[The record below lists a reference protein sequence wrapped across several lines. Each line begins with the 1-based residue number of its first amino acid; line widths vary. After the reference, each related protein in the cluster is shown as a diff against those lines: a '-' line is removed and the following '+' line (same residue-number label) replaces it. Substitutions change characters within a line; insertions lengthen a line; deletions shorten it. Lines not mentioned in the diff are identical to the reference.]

1 VWKTTNGGSSWFPLK
16 DEMENLA
23 VCSMVMDPNNPD
35 IIYAG
40 TGEGYFN
47 IDAIRGAGIF
57 KTTNAGNT
65 WTQLS
70 STNNSNFHYVNK
82 MVFDNTT
89 NTLWVAARAA
99 LYKSVNG
106 GSSFTTVVSGGG
118 GSNGCM
124 DVEIAYTSPTT
135 IYATFGQ
142 LNQSQIWRSTDAGN
156 TWFQNYSVSNTGR
169 IELATSQSNPNF
181 AYASFLDLNSASSS
195 YYGVSYMAMT
205 TDAGNSWNSITVP
218 GPTFSG
224 DNNYAR
230 NQAWYDNVLAVD
242 PSSHSTVYVGGIDFW
257 KSTDSGNSWTQ
268 KTNWYSQGGA
278 PPYAHADQHTIVFD
292 PSNSNTI
299 FLGTDG
305 GIFKS
310 TNAGNNWTDLHNNLF
325 TTQFYYGAVEP
336 VSNVYYGGTQ
346 DNGTLKSTG
355 SANWTEIFGGDGGAT
370 EVDFN
375 NTNVIYIEYVNL
387 AF

>member
-1 VWKTTNGGSSWFPLK
+1 VKRANYINAIVLLIVGVISFLLLSEKDTKTFTKEDFLQWKIEQKKNKKSSPGFPDKAMQQYYEQRAYPLGYISEGWRQEALQHIEKHNIDGLEKSAALNWIQLGPGNVPGRTRTIVVHPNNSNIIYAGFVSGGVWKTTNGGSSWFPLK
-16 DEMENLA
+16 DDMENLA

-142 LNQSQIWRSTDAGN
+142 LNLRLHTLLQQQFMLR
-156 TWFQNYSVSNTGR
+156 
-169 IELATSQSNPNF
+169 
-181 AYASFLDLNSASSS
+181 SAS
-195 YYGVSYMAMT
+195 
-205 TDAGNSWNSITVP
+205 
-218 GPTFSG
+218 
-224 DNNYAR
+224 
-230 NQAWYDNVLAVD
+230 
-242 PSSHSTVYVGGIDFW
+242 
-257 KSTDSGNSWTQ
+257 
-268 KTNWYSQGGA
+268 
-278 PPYAHADQHTIVFD
+278 
-292 PSNSNTI
+292 
-299 FLGTDG
+299 
-305 GIFKS
+305 
-310 TNAGNNWTDLHNNLF
+310 
-325 TTQFYYGAVEP
+325 
-336 VSNVYYGGTQ
+336 
-346 DNGTLKSTG
+346 
-355 SANWTEIFGGDGGAT
+355 
-370 EVDFN
+370 
-375 NTNVIYIEYVNL
+375 
-387 AF
+387 